1 MYLAKRTLQN
11 RWIQQLVFWSITY
24 FILLNIF
31 ASSSSIQPVDR
42 LYTFIFI
49 FTLFIPV
56 MINIYYLMPAF
67 LNAKKYLV
75 FFLLSLFNI
84 VLFSVFNLLLFNKL
98 IDYILPGYYFISYYS
113 ILDISKFFVVVVA
126 LAVLLKMAKEWFY
139 LNEEKQKTIILQKE
153 KMEAELKALNNQ
165 LNPHFLFNS
174 LNLLYNLALY
184 KKDKTAEAIITL
196 SDILRYVIYQS
207 AREKVAIA
215 EEVELIANYI
225 QLQKLRTGL
234 KASVTFDSQI
244 SNPELAVA
252 PLLFLPLIE
261 NSFKH
266 GLNGQAPENFI
277 QINLQENQDQV
288 NFTIRNS
295 KSLEPVND
303 VNQRGV
309 GLQNIQNRLNLIY
322 PGKHEFQWHDNTL
335 EFTVSLKL
343 QAQ

>member
-1 MYLAKRTLQN
+1 MHLAKKILQN
-11 RWIQQLVFWSITY
+11 RWIQQLIFWSITY

-42 LYTFIFI
+42 LYTIIFI

-56 MINIYYLMPAF
+56 MINLYYLMPVF
-67 LNAKKYLV
+67 LNAKRYWL
-75 FFLLSLFNI
+75 FFLLSLLNI
-84 VLFSVFNLLLFNKL
+84 VLFSIFNLLLFNEL

-113 ILDISKFFVVVVA
+113 FLDISKFFVVVVGM
-126 LAVLLKMAKEWFY
+126 AVLLKMAKEWFY

-184 KKDKTAEAIITL
+184 KKDKTAEAIISL

-207 AREKVAIA
+207 AREKVTIA

-225 QLQKLRTGL
+225 QLQQLRTGL
-234 KASVTFDSQI
+234 NASVTFDSQI
-244 SNPELAVA
+244 SNPELLVA

-266 GLNGQAPENFI
+266 GLKKQIPENFI
-277 QINLQENQDQV
+277 QIILHENQDQV
-288 NFTIRNS
+288 KFTISNS
-295 KSLEPVND
+295 KSLETAKD
-303 VNQRGV
+303 DSHRGV

-322 PGKHEFQWHDNTL
+322 PGKHEFKWQENTF
-335 EFTVSLKL
+335 EFTASIKL